1 MLSINYNPSVLKA
14 QNNLALASDAV
25 SSALERMSTGFKIN
39 RASDDAAGLYV
50 ATKMSSQIRGL
61 LQAKKNVSDGLSLL
75 NTAEGD
81 LGSVQDL
88 LLRIR
93 DLSLQASNGIY
104 DDSARKAMQDEADLL
119 IEEVYRIIDSSNFN
133 GMKIFDGGTATASTF
148 SAFGSYSWKL
158 NAESVSVSD
167 VSAVSPP
174 QTHESVAVSDSSG
187 VSTLSSVSRMTEDE
201 ALAQG
206 YTLIKTA
213 QDLDNIRNNL
223 SGKYILMNDIDLSSY
238 SNWDPIGEVSAD
250 GSLVTGF
257 TGILDGNGYAIS
269 NLKVNIPENENRT
282 GGLFVAIGDSVNN
295 INIGEVKNLGLE
307 NVDITSSNMAGIG
320 SLAYANSGNITN
332 CYVTGVVR
340 GKGYFFTGGLVG
352 ASTGGTISN
361 CYSAANIETSN
372 NSFYTGGIVGGLTNG
387 IITNCYS
394 TGEIKQAGN
403 MSCAGGVVGISEGNC
418 TLSNCYTTAEIILQ
432 DGSHGGGLIGVLSG
446 DTSNMNIINNIW
458 NTETTGLT
466 NTTIDGDS
474 ISQIIIPN
482 NKGLTTS
489 EMQNPAN
496 WAGWDTNIWDFSTY
510 PPKLKWETQST
521 NPDDPD
527 NPDTPDTPDDP
538 SAVGAIRLQ
547 VGANA
552 SADAN
557 AIIFNT
563 SFELGDID
571 VDFSSSQTASNS
583 LNGIDELLDRISKK
597 RSDFGAIMNR
607 LESVLNTQTSQIE
620 NLTAS
625 KSTIMDADIAQE
637 SADYVKNQILQQTTA
652 SLLAQAQSA
661 NNAVIMALIRG

>member
-133 GMKIFDGGTATASTF
+133 GMKIFDSGTATASTF

-238 SNWDPIGEVSAD
+238 SNWDPIGDWDNE
-250 GSLVTGF
+250 F
-257 TGILDGNGYAIS
+257 NGILDGNGHVIK
-269 NLKVNIPENENRT
+269 NLTINRPNEDYV
-282 GGLFVAIGDSVNN
+282 GLFGYINN
-295 INIGEVKNLGLE
+295 SEIKNLQLI
-307 NVDITSSNMAGIG
+307 NVDIKGLGTVGAITGASYRNDVIK
-320 SLAYANSGNITN
+320 NCIVSGNIEGNSDGTQATGTGGIIGYAGETEITN
-332 CYVTGVVR
+332 CTFNGNIKGTG
-340 GKGYFFTGGLVG
+340 
-352 ASTGGTISN
+352 N
-361 CYSAANIETSN
+361 
-372 NSFYTGGIVGGLTNG
+372 TGGIVGHNDRGGISECSTSGTING
-387 IITNCYS
+387 KLRTGGIVGSNDSVIENCYS
-394 TGEIKQAGN
+394 SATVNGDSTTGGIAGHHSRTSRLQN
-403 MSCAGGVVGISEGNC
+403 CFFLGYISG
-418 TLSNCYTTAEIILQ
+418 
-432 DGSHGGGLIGVLSG
+432 
-446 DTSNMNIINNIW
+446 
-458 NTETTGLT
+458 NTETGGICGYANEDISNSIFDKDKAGINDITGSIGQYGSVT
-466 NTTIDGDS
+466 NS
-474 ISQIIIPN
+474 SA
-482 NKGLTTS
+482 LTTS
-489 EMQNPAN
+489 EMQDPAN
-496 WAGWDTNIWDFSTY
+496 WAGWDTDIWDFSTY

-521 NPDDPD
+521 N
-527 NPDTPDTPDDP
+527 PDDP

-597 RSDFGAIMNR
+597 RSEFGAIMNR